1 MKNTLKTSIAAAVL
15 LSLGAGLGYGV
26 ATWRGDHDA
35 SAPATSATPEGR
47 KVLYWYDPMM
57 PQQKFDKPGKSPF
70 MDMQLV
76 PKYADEAPAGGVAV
90 DPRVAQT
97 LGWRTARVEK
107 QRVGSGVEAVASVQL
122 NERDVA
128 TVQARSGG
136 FVQQVGRLAPGDV
149 VAAGALVAELLVPE
163 WTAAQQE
170 FLAVRA
176 TDDAAL
182 TAAARQRLVLLG
194 MPQATIQQ
202 VEQSGKTQAVVAVH
216 APIGGVVQELGVRA
230 GMTVTQGMTLVRING
245 LSTVWLEAALPEA
258 QASAAKPGEPVHVRL
273 AAFPGESWQ
282 GKVTAILP
290 QANAET
296 RTLKV
301 RIELPNPQGRLRAG
315 MFAQVRF
322 AGDDREVLAVPSDAV
337 IRTGQRSLVYIVNAP
352 GRFEPVEVRIG
363 REVGDKLEV
372 LQGLQAGQQVVVSGQ
387 FLIDSEAS
395 MRGVGQ
401 AAASAASAA
410 ASSPAAAT
418 SHAAHVAHEG
428 SGKVIAVSGQEI
440 TLHHGPIPS
449 LQWPAME
456 MPFKLAKPELAR
468 SVKAGDTV
476 QFRFT
481 QSGDDYVVQ
490 SLTRAGA
497 AK

>member
-1 MKNTLKTSIAAAVL
+1 MNTTLKTSIAVAVL
-15 LSLGAGLGYGV
+15 LSLGAGLGYGL
-26 ATWRGDHDA
+26 ATRRGTHDA
-35 SAPATSATPEGR
+35 PAPAAPASAEGR
-47 KVLYWYDPMM
+47 KVLYWYDPMV

-76 PKYADEAPAGGVAV
+76 PRYADEAPAGGVVV

-97 LGWRTARVEK
+97 LGWRTATVEK
-107 QRVGSGVEAVASVQL
+107 QRIGRGVEAVATVQL

-136 FVQQVGRLAPGDV
+136 FVQQVGRMAPGDV
-149 VAAGALVAELLVPE
+149 VPAGALVAELLVPE

-176 TDDAAL
+176 TGDATL

-194 MPQATIQQ
+194 MPPAVIEQ
-202 VEQSGKTQAVVAVH
+202 VEQHGKTQAVVAVH
-216 APIGGVVQELGVRA
+216 TPIAGVVQELGVRA
-230 GMTVTQGMTLVRING
+230 GMTVSQGMTLVRLNG
-245 LSTVWLEAALPEA
+245 LSTVWLEAALPEV
-258 QASAAKPGEPVHVRL
+258 QASSAKPGLPVDVRL
-273 AAFPGESWQ
+273 SAFPGETWQ

-290 QANAET
+290 QANADT
-296 RTLKV
+296 RTLKL
-301 RIELPNPQGRLRAG
+301 RIELPNPGGRLRAG
-315 MFAQVRF
+315 MFAQVRL

-337 IRTGQRSLVYIVNAP
+337 IRTGQRALVYVVSAP
-352 GRFEPVEVRIG
+352 GRYEPVEVRVG

-387 FLIDSEAS
+387 FLVDSEAS
-395 MRGVGQ
+395 LRGVAPR
-401 AAASAASAA
+401 AAPAPASAAQAL
-410 ASSPAAAT
+410 
-418 SHAAHVAHEG
+418 HEG
-428 SGKVIAVSGQEI
+428 RGRVVAVSAREI
-440 TLHHGPIPS
+440 TLDHGPIGS

-456 MPFKLAKPELAR
+456 MSFKLATPGIAG

-476 QFRFT
+476 QFSFT
-481 QSGDDYVVQ
+481 QAGDDYVVQ
-490 SLTRAGA
+490 GIARVGA